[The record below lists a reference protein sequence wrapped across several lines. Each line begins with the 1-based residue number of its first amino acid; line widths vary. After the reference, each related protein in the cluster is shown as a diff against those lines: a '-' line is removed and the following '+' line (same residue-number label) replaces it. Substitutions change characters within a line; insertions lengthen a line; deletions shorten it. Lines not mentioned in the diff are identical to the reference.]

1 MWFLLRLAFWLSLVI
16 TLLPITSSQ
25 QKSASQVGA
34 TDALAAVIASISDI
48 RQFCGRQPDA
58 CATGSQAIAQFG
70 DKAQTG
76 AKLLYQLLNERASA
90 VPVKGADKS
99 STGGP
104 SLGTLTPA
112 DLAIPWHEPR
122 PRAESR
128 AQRPSRG
135 LPPVCCNGGIDTRA
149 ADEDG
154 GGGKDHTSNSNVL
167 MVRAAPLPQ

>member
-16 TLLPITSSQ
+16 TLLPITPSQ

-76 AKLLYQLLNERASA
+76 AKLLYRLLHEQAST
-90 VPVKGADKS
+90 VPVKGGVKP
-99 STGGP
+99 STGDP
-104 SLGTLTPA
+104 SSSTLTPA
-112 DLAIPWHEPR
+112 DLAVPWHEPR

-128 AQRPSRG
+128 AQRPSGG
-135 LPPVCCNGGIDTRA
+135 LPPV
-149 ADEDG
+149 ADGEG

-167 MVRAAPLPQ
+167 MVRAAPLSQ

>member
-1 MWFLLRLAFWLSLVI
+1 MWFLLRLAFWLSLII
-16 TLLPITSSQ
+16 TLLPITPSQ
-25 QKSASQVGA
+25 QKSTSQVAA

-58 CATGSQAIAQFG
+58 CATGSQAIGQFG

-76 AKLLYQLLNERASA
+76 AKLLYRLLHEQAST
-90 VPVKGADKS
+90 VPVKGGDKP
-99 STGGP
+99 STGDP
-104 SLGTLTPA
+104 SLSTLTPA

-128 AQRPSRG
+128 AQRSSRG
-135 LPPVCCNGGIDTRA
+135 PPPVRA

-154 GGGKDHTSNSNVL
+154 GDGKDRTSNSNVL
-167 MVRAAPLPQ
+167 MVCAAPLSQ